1 MAKYVVFPAK
11 VWPLVVRSLRLRN
24 TWQDRHME
32 RTLSEAIEMLG
43 ERVIDTAA
51 LRTKLMEAYSHLSPN
66 PANPGGWKFEV
77 GVAESYAVEVK
88 VVDIDALTPLQRAA
102 LDEVNATSSYVTDR
116 QRTDPNEEETAG
128 LIEQAEEAGMLHGIR
143 AERSF

>member
-11 VWPLVVRSLRLRN
+11 VWPLVVRSLRLRS

-32 RTLSEAIEMLG
+32 RTLSEAIEMLR
-43 ERVIDTAA
+43 EKPIDTAA
-51 LRTKLMEAYSHLSPN
+51 LETKLMEAYARLNPN

-77 GVAESYAVEVK
+77 NVAESYAVEVK

-128 LIEQAEEAGMLHGIR
+128 LIQQAEEAGMLNGIR
-143 AERSF
+143 ADRSF